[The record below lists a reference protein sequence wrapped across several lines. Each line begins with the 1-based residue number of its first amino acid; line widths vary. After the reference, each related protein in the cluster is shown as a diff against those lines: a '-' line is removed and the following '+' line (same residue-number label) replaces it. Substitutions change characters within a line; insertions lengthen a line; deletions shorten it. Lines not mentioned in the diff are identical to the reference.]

1 MLSSIFTMQRY
12 ASAVY
17 AVIVCLS
24 FDLSVTSRCSTKMAI
39 CSILQTVPYDSP
51 ATLVCWC
58 PRSQRNSNGVICN
71 GGSN

>member
-24 FDLSVTSRCSTKMAI
+24 IDLSVTSRCSTKMAI

-51 ATLVCWC
+51 ATLVC
-58 PRSQRNSNGVICN
+58 
-71 GGSN
+71 